1 MSRKSEIVGEVTGEG
16 ATKGVENGHE
26 DGDKDQFSQNLGEID
41 SPPNEEQILRDK
53 RHELYELRAAEIEE
67 LHKAFDGACNL
78 LTGSSNEA
86 NEISEVWK
94 VTEIFNKWRTFVDT
108 HDRYYDLL
116 TEKYEKEYACSVYEE
131 QKRLKLKFDDISRE
145 WHIKQDMA
153 KVDLGDIR
161 GSRSSKSAK
170 SGKSNGSTASS
181 RISRQSRKKEKMALA
196 QLKLDQIKKR
206 QTLEME
212 EQELRRKRELM
223 EAKMEAE
230 KAILSFQ
237 IASELEDQNPPTMKV
252 DEPTT
257 KHEEP
262 LNLDKPPKDAEN

>member
-1 MSRKSEIVGEVTGEG
+1 MSRNSEIVGEVTGEG
-16 ATKGVENGHE
+16 AAKGVENGHE
-26 DGDKDQFSQNLGEID
+26 DGDKDQFIQNLGEID
-41 SPPNEEQILRDK
+41 SHPNEEQILRDK
-53 RHELYELRAAEIEE
+53 RHELYEVRAAEIEE
-67 LHKAFDGACNL
+67 LHKAFDEACNL

-86 NEISEVWK
+86 NEISEVWR
-94 VTEIFNKWRTFVDT
+94 VTEIFNDKWRTFVDT

-116 TEKYEKEYACSVYEE
+116 TEKYEKEYACSVYEQ

-145 WHIKQDMA
+145 WRIKQDMA

-161 GSRSSKSAK
+161 GSRSSKSSK
-170 SGKSNGSTASS
+170 SGKSKGSTANS

-206 QTLEME
+206 QTLEIE

-223 EAKMEAE
+223 EAE

-237 IASELEDQNPPTMKV
+237 S
-252 DEPTT
+252 
-257 KHEEP
+257 
-262 LNLDKPPKDAEN
+262 